1 MNKTPVAHIGI
12 ALAAIF
18 IVFFMGLSVWYGG
31 RAAWSDASVLRASW
45 LVGQWREGKG
55 PVYTEA
61 LWQQTHDA
69 LLAALKLTPQKPQLL
84 DDLGFLN
91 AARADA
97 LGAAAAGSP
106 ELALQQSLLT
116 AAIGHYRAATVLRPS
131 FPYTWA
137 YLALAK
143 HLKGDNDAEL
153 WRAYDMAMRY
163 GSREAGAQPAIAQV
177 GFAHWNG
184 LEAQRKAGMVAM
196 VANAPAK
203 PRAVLLAIA
212 KTYGVALPP

>member
-1 MNKTPVAHIGI
+1 MV
-12 ALAAIF
+12 
-18 IVFFMGLSVWYGG
+18 FMGLSFWYGG
-31 RAAWSDASVLRASW
+31 QAAWSDASVLRANW

-55 PVYTEA
+55 PVYSEA
-61 LWQQTHDA
+61 LWQQTHDD
-69 LLAALKLTPQKPQLL
+69 LLAALRWTPDDPKLL
-84 DDLGFLN
+84 DNLGFLN

-97 LGAAAAGSP
+97 LGAVPAGSP
-106 ELALQQSLLT
+106 ELALQQNLLT
-116 AAIGHYRAATVLRPS
+116 TAIGHYRAAAVLRPS

-143 HLKGDNDAEL
+143 HLKGEVDAEL
-153 WRAYDMAMRY
+153 WRAFDMAMRF

-184 LEAQRKAGMVAM
+184 LEPQRKADIVTM
-196 VANAPAK
+196 VANAPEK
-203 PRAVLLAIA
+203 PRSVLLAMA